1 MWGIVGCKT
10 VEGRLHFRPLGWAA
24 GSTQARVRVCTRVSA
39 QALCPAAKT
48 PARPGLSTRLL
59 DSGSAG
65 SQARTPGRVQT
76 CAQLGAEAGRQADL
90 GGFLDV
96 PLAGPQFPH
105 L

>member
-1 MWGIVGCKT
+1 MITLFNHKKAHIVQSIA
-10 VEGRLHFRPLGWAA
+10 FRGKVDASWDPR
-24 GSTQARVRVCTRVSA
+24 Q
-39 QALCPAAKT
+39 T
-48 PARPGLSTRLL
+48 PSLAPPPRLL

-76 CAQLGAEAGRQADL
+76 CARRGAEAGKQADS

-96 PLAGPQFPH
+96 PVAGPQFPH